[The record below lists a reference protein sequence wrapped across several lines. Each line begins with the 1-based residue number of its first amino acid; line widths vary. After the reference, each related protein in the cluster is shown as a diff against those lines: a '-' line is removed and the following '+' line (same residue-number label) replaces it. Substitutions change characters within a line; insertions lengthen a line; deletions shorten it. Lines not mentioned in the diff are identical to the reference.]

1 MQFLR
6 RRGRVYS
13 VVVPVPVDLQTALG
27 KKQIWRSLGTKC
39 YANAR
44 SLGRQVV
51 AEMDTLF
58 IRVRFGMITREEIK
72 SMVAEVGLRV
82 LDFSER
88 LRLLRA
94 RSADEVAE
102 TSNSY
107 AISAETYEGKLATG
121 DYDPAVRSMAK
132 TLLKDKK
139 VKLSETDPMFTL
151 LMRELTQEL
160 ITRSKIQAERVKGQY
175 DTDYQHRVLSR
186 WEANKP
192 PDKGEPLSQLLNDY
206 AIAWQGEP
214 HRQKRKCS
222 DCKLTIKYLTECF
235 KRDLGVNEL
244 GRAELNALNDFF
256 TKKKFQPKTIN
267 NRWELLAAAYNWGND
282 EGRFKI
288 ENPVKRI
295 KLAVSDKRGK
305 RKHLTAAEV
314 NDYVHGITANQ
325 TATRPEKYWIP
336 LLMMYTGARP
346 GELAK
351 LTPADVLEH
360 DGILCLRLT
369 SRKGRN
375 KRSDTA
381 VMVTRYLPVAKYLID
396 IGFGKF
402 VSGCKTARLFSN
414 CRLEKGTYYPSNLS
428 VEMCGEIREYT
439 GSADID
445 VYSIRHT
452 FKMVVQKCIFREVR
466 EYGRPI
472 PFVEFAL
479 ADIMGHVHKGHHDGT
494 YGAQQTGIMQLIIDL
509 VNYEII

>member
-1 MQFLR
+1 M
-6 RRGRVYS
+6 VT
-13 VVVPVPVDLQTALG
+13 P
-27 KKQIWRSLGTKC
+27 
-39 YANAR
+39 
-44 SLGRQVV
+44 
-51 AEMDTLF
+51 
-58 IRVRFGMITREEIK
+58 EEIK

-82 LDFSER
+82 LDWHER
-88 LRLLRA
+88 LKLLRS
-94 RSADEVAE
+94 RSAEEVVDSSKNNIAFAE
-102 TSNSY
+102 TW
-107 AISAETYEGKLATG
+107 EGKLATG

-132 TLLKDKK
+132 TLLKAKK

-175 DTDYQHRVLSR
+175 DTDYQHRVISK

-192 PDKGEPLSQLLNDY
+192 PDKGEPLSKLLSDY
-206 AIAWQGEP
+206 ADAWQGEP
-214 HRQKRKCS
+214 HRQKRKHS
-222 DCKLTIKYLTECF
+222 DCKLLSKNLTECF
-235 KRDLGVNEL
+235 KRDLCIKEVD
-244 GRAELNALNDFF
+244 RAELNALNDFF
-256 TKKKFQPKTIN
+256 TKKKKLQPKSVN

-305 RKHLTAAEV
+305 RNHLTAAEV

-351 LTPADVLEH
+351 LKPADVLEH
-360 DGILCLRLT
+360 DGILCIRLT

-381 VMVTRYLPVAKYLID
+381 VTVTRYLPVAKYLID

-414 CRLEKGTYYPSNLS
+414 CRYEKGTWYPSNLS
-428 VEMCGEIREYT
+428 VEMCGELRGYT
-439 GSADID
+439 GSTDID

-494 YGAQQTGIMQLIIDL
+494 YGSQQTRIMQVILDL
-509 VNYEII
+509 VDYSII